1 MSRRHHSGAM
11 LADKSRTR
19 PTRTLLGILWSYL
32 GEFKKTLVIITFII
46 LIFTM
51 AATFQPILIQQAL
64 DLVIENPS
72 SDRLTGIVI
81 AFFILSLIVWL
92 FQSINTWIMAEIQTK
107 LVDNIRSDTFD
118 SLVHAD
124 MAYHHKNQSGNI
136 TSRVV
141 SDSQEVATG
150 LMVFTNITT
159 QLLLILA
166 TLVVLTVIDPR
177 FTGIALLAVPV
188 AFVISKIFGTI
199 GKKRMLAARQS
210 YGHVSGKL
218 AENLAGVAIAKAF
231 NQEKRVSNE
240 IRELNDQTYGYMKKL
255 IVVFIL
261 VFPSISMISTILVYS
276 ILLVGGYLSS
286 TTSMTIGVIF
296 LGTIMVQR
304 FLQPIMHLAN
314 NYTQLQASLA
324 ALDRVADVL
333 EAKPAVADSPDAR
346 TLIVNEGYIKFSDVS
361 FEYEKDTPVLKNI
374 SFDVAAGSKVAL
386 VGHTGAGKTTIT
398 SLLMRYYDSTAGS
411 ISIDGQD
418 LRSSTIDSLYE
429 NISLVSQEPYLFAD
443 TVLENIR
450 YGKPEATDADIYDLC
465 ELLGADQFI
474 EALPQGYETILQESG
489 KSLSA
494 GQRQMITIARTMLSD
509 PKVLILDEATS
520 RLDAYSES
528 LVQIAQKMLF
538 ENRTTLIIAHRLST
552 IGDVDKIVVM
562 EEGII
567 QEIGTHE
574 ELIANRGVYMELYN
588 TYYQHQGL
596 QEIFVEVS
604 TEGSFSTT
612 EGNTVNIIQVINER
626 LDLADETIKIKF
638 ESNGYREAFI
648 EGDLNQF
655 RKIIDGMLQR
665 IKQAIQFSP
674 TSSPTEVFI
683 AEKEDRWEVVV
694 ANRGVNLQARM
705 KKMQGHGGPHGGSQG
720 GPHGHMS
727 QPGQQS
733 LPDMIKEMQGIY
745 TVQTDNGVQ
754 LIASFEQ
761 KK

>member
-1 MSRRHHSGAM
+1 MSRHHGAAM

-19 PTRTLLGILWSYL
+19 PTGILLGILWSYL
-32 GEFKKTLVIITFII
+32 TEFKKTLVIITFII
-46 LIFTM
+46 LIFTL

-72 SDRLTGIVI
+72 SDRLTGIVT

-159 QLLLILA
+159 QLLLIIA

-276 ILLVGGYLSS
+276 ILLVGGFLSS

-304 FLQPIMHLAN
+304 FLQPVMHLAS

-346 TLIVNEGYIKFSDVS
+346 TLIANEGYINFSDVS
-361 FEYEKDTPVLKNI
+361 FEYEKDTPVLKNV
-374 SFDVAAGSKVAL
+374 SFDIAAGSKVAL

-398 SLLMRYYDSTAGS
+398 SLLMRYYDTTDGS
-411 ISIDGQD
+411 ISIDGLD
-418 LRSSTIDSLYE
+418 LRTSTIDSLYE

-450 YGKPEATDADIYDLC
+450 YGKPDATDADIYDLC

-528 LVQIAQKMLF
+528 LVQIAQKILF
-538 ENRTTLIIAHRLST
+538 ENRTTVIIAHRLST
-552 IGDVDKIVVM
+552 IGDVDKIIVM

-567 QEIGTHE
+567 REIGTHE
-574 ELIANRGVYMELYN
+574 ELIANQGVYMELYN

-604 TEGSFSTT
+604 TDGSFSTT
-612 EGNTVNIIQVINER
+612 EGNTVNVIQVINER

-665 IKQAIQFSP
+665 IKKAIQFSP
-674 TSSPTEVFI
+674 TSSPTEV
-683 AEKEDRWEVVV
+683 
-694 ANRGVNLQARM
+694 
-705 KKMQGHGGPHGGSQG
+705 
-720 GPHGHMS
+720 
-727 QPGQQS
+727 
-733 LPDMIKEMQGIY
+733 
-745 TVQTDNGVQ
+745 
-754 LIASFEQ
+754 
-761 KK
+761 

>member
-1 MSRRHHSGAM
+1 MSRHHGAAM

-19 PTRTLLGILWSYL
+19 PTGILLGILWSYL
-32 GEFKKTLVIITFII
+32 TEFKKTLVIITFII
-46 LIFTM
+46 LIFTL

-72 SDRLTGIVI
+72 SDRLTGIVT

-159 QLLLILA
+159 QLLLIIA

-276 ILLVGGYLSS
+276 ILLVGGFLSS

-304 FLQPIMHLAN
+304 FLQPVMHLAS

-346 TLIVNEGYIKFSDVS
+346 TLIANEGYINFSDVS
-361 FEYEKDTPVLKNI
+361 FEYEKDTPVLKNV
-374 SFDVAAGSKVAL
+374 SFDIAAGSKVAL

-398 SLLMRYYDSTAGS
+398 SLLMRYYDTTDGS
-411 ISIDGQD
+411 ISIDGLD
-418 LRSSTIDSLYE
+418 LRTSTIDSLYE

-450 YGKPEATDADIYDLC
+450 YGKPDATDADIYDLC

-528 LVQIAQKMLF
+528 LVQIAQKILF
-538 ENRTTLIIAHRLST
+538 ENRTTVIIAHRLST
-552 IGDVDKIVVM
+552 IGDVDKIIVM

-567 QEIGTHE
+567 REIGTHE
-574 ELIANRGVYMELYN
+574 ELIANQGVYMELYN

-604 TEGSFSTT
+604 TDGSFSTT
-612 EGNTVNIIQVINER
+612 EGNTVNVIQVINER

-665 IKQAIQFSP
+665 IKKAIQFSP

-683 AEKEDRWEVVV
+683 GENDDRWEIVV

-705 KKMQGHGGPHGGSQG
+705 KKMQAHGDPHGGSHG
-720 GPHGHMS
+720 GPHGHMTP
-727 QPGQQS
+727 PGQQS